1 MFFLLKMVILIK
13 FSFDANVKRIYYFQ
27 FIYLFF
33 NFESFHCWVHIL
45 KNCQVNAVEFPVIVI
60 NWISLG

>member
-1 MFFLLKMVILIK
+1 MQMWREFITFNL
-13 FSFDANVKRIYYFQ
+13 